1 MIKVLNCIQSE
12 HDFWLV
18 VLASALCLT
27 GAVVSL
33 RLFRRGAESSESKYE
48 WLVLAGIT
56 GGATIW
62 STHFIAML
70 AFNPTGEPS
79 HSPSVTLFSLIVAI
93 LTTAVAL
100 IVSQAG
106 KRWFSPEMGGLALG
120 LGGCATHYVGMYA
133 FAMPNAVLLWDSTYI
148 AASILFA
155 GLVGMVTMSV
165 IVRQPMESADRVAAV
180 LFTVCVAGLHFT
192 GMTALTVVPLA
203 AEIGSGH
210 GLSDVALAVCVFLT
224 SGFVF
229 GAGLFVHSI
238 DRRSKLTSA
247 RNVSRALRHD
257 PLTGLP
263 NRKAFEEEL
272 DRLIESAHVE
282 GRELAIHLVNIARF
296 NEVNDSLGDNGG
308 DIILKELSRRLS
320 MALGNRTF
328 VARLSG
334 THFAT
339 ISEHHDF
346 LDERDRAEAIRDC
359 LSSTFAANE
368 KQFKV
373 AFDIGVALFPRDG
386 FSRRA
391 LMAKADVALERAR
404 RSPGNRIC
412 FYDDAMDREI
422 RRRRILAQDLQC
434 ALEQNQLE
442 MFFQPQRELR
452 SMEACGFEG
461 LLRWRHPQFGM
472 VSPAEFIPIAE
483 ETGLIGPM
491 GEWVLKEGCKLAAT
505 WAKPCKVALNVS
517 PIQLRSM
524 KLGQVVLDAL
534 RSSGLAVDRLE
545 LEVTESAV
553 IDGAS
558 GILEELR
565 FIKSLGVAVSLDD
578 FGSGYSSLA
587 TLSSFPFDKI
597 KLDKSFLDESRPR
610 THAEAIVAA
619 LLTMGRKLGMK
630 ILVEGVET
638 EEQLFFLR
646 TEGCDQAQGYV
657 IGKPMPAADVDAW
670 IAADSKDASRKTH
683 LVESVRVPRLVS
695 QT

>member
-1 MIKVLNCIQSE
+1 MIKVLNCIESQ

-18 VLASALCLT
+18 VLASALCLF
-27 GAVVSL
+27 GAIVAL
-33 RLFRRGAESSESKYE
+33 GLFRRAAELPESKYE

-70 AFNPTGEPS
+70 AFNPTGETL
-79 HSPSVTLFSLIVAI
+79 HSPAVTLLSLM
-93 LTTAVAL
+93 VAL
-100 IVSQAG
+100 TATVFAFVVTQAST
-106 KRWFSPEMGGLALG
+106 RWLLPEFGGLLLG
-120 LGGCATHYVGMYA
+120 LGGCATHYVGMLA
-133 FAMPNAVLLWDSTYI
+133 FSMPNAILLWDKTYI
-148 AASILFA
+148 AASILLA
-155 GLVGMVTMSV
+155 GFVGVISMSL
-165 IVRQPMESADRVAAV
+165 IARQPIDSADRFAAV
-180 LFTVCVAGLHFT
+180 LFAVCVAGLHFT

-203 AEIGSGH
+203 SENTAAH
-210 GLSDVALAVCVFLT
+210 GLSDAALAVCVFLT
-224 SGFVF
+224 SCFLIGI
-229 GAGLFVHSI
+229 GLFVRSI

-247 RNVSRALRHD
+247 KTISYALHHD

-263 NRKAFEEEL
+263 NRKAFESEL
-272 DRLIESAHVE
+272 DHQIEAAHVE
-282 GRELAIHLVNIARF
+282 GRELAIHLINIARF
-296 NEVNDSLGDNGG
+296 NEINDSLGDNGG
-308 DIILKELSRRLS
+308 DTILKELSNRLS
-320 MALGNRTF
+320 VTLGQRTF

-339 ISEHHDF
+339 VNEHHDF
-346 LDERDRAEAIRDC
+346 LDERDRTEAIREC
-359 LSSTFAANE
+359 LSSTFVASD
-368 KQFKV
+368 KPFRV

-386 FSRRA
+386 SSRRD

-422 RRRRILAQDLQC
+422 RRRRVLAQDLQC
-434 ALEQNQLE
+434 ALEQSQLE
-442 MFFQPQRELR
+442 LYFQPQRELE
-452 SMEACGFEG
+452 SMEVCGFEG

-472 VSPAEFIPIAE
+472 ISPAEFIPLAE
-483 ETGLIGPM
+483 ESGLIGPM

-505 WAKPCKVALNVS
+505 WVKPCKIALNVS

-524 KLGQVVLDAL
+524 KLGQIVFDAL

-545 LEVTESAV
+545 LEVTESAL

-558 GILEELR
+558 GILDELR
-565 FIKSLGVAVSLDD
+565 FIKSLGVSISLDD

-619 LLTMGRKLGMK
+619 LVTMGRKLGMK
-630 ILVEGVET
+630 VLVEGVET
-638 EEQLFFLR
+638 EEQLLFLR
-646 TEGCDQAQGYV
+646 TEACDQAQGYV

-670 IAADSKDASRKTH
+670 VASDSESALRKVNMPEVT
-683 LVESVRVPRLVS
+683 RVPRLVG